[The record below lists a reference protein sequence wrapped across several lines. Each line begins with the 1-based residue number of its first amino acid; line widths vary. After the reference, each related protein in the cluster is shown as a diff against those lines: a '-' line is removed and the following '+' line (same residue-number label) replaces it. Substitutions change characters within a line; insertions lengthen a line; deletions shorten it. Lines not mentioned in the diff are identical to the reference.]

1 MFVRDS
7 FFSSPISDNTN
18 YSHNL
23 QREEGKQSKIFIYKQ
38 PIFCIVVPLTNIWLL
53 YKILQDS
60 LQTYLAKQLLIFKA
74 TVLILFMIN
83 IPWFCFIHRIS
94 VILS

>member
-1 MFVRDS
+1 MQKLPMFVRDS

-38 PIFCIVVPLTNIWLL
+38 PIFCIVVPLTNI
-53 YKILQDS
+53 
-60 LQTYLAKQLLIFKA
+60 
-74 TVLILFMIN
+74 
-83 IPWFCFIHRIS
+83 
-94 VILS
+94 